1 MHLEIEK
8 LFICP
13 WGRDNG
19 HLSNNFCFSMNFLST
34 YTLSW
39 DFGAQLAS
47 TKIIFIVSKMASNKR
62 ERIIPIKV
70 VSEKYSNKD
79 DSERRPKKRQSEA
92 ILKHFKSLEDM

>member
-1 MHLEIEK
+1 MD
-8 LFICP
+8 ICAIIFVYE
-13 WGRDNG
+13 WI
-19 HLSNNFCFSMNFLST
+19 FLS
-34 YTLSW
+34 TLSW

>member
-1 MHLEIEK
+1 MD
-8 LFICP
+8 ICAIM
-13 WGRDNG
+13 D
-19 HLSNNFCFSMNFLST
+19 FFLS
-34 YTLSW
+34 TLSW